1 MEIGFGR
8 NEETAKY
15 LSELLLDINGRLIES
30 IHKVEEVCSVDESA
44 IYKRRTGKLIN
55 AIFETLLEPIYSE
68 HPALKPPELD

>member
-1 MEIGFGR
+1 LIE
-8 NEETAKY
+8 NADTARY
-15 LSELLLDINGRLIES
+15 VSDLLLDVNAQLIES
-30 IHKVEEVCSVDESA
+30 IHKVDEVCSVDESA